1 MKKNVM
7 KRALAIILAGMMLFT
22 VACNKSDSRQ
32 TETPDSEVTATD
44 SVTETVTS
52 TPEATVTDTAEDA
65 KAEEGITS
73 FEDIGTDKVKLIA
86 LGNSDVPVG
95 QYSQEI
101 FENLG
106 IWENIQSKISFGTN
120 VKEVLSQVEEASVDC
135 GVVYATD
142 AATATGVKVICEAP
156 EGSLKTPVVYPVAM
170 LSGTKNPDA
179 AKVFLNYISTDAALS
194 EFKKVGFSVAIAA
207 PAAETEY
214 TGSACTLNVFAA
226 ASLTE
231 SLSAIQTAFE
241 TKYPDIKLVFNF
253 DSSGTLQTQIESGAE
268 ADIFFSAA
276 AKQMTALSGE
286 GYIADDTK
294 IELLENKVVL
304 IVPAK

>member
-1 MKKNVM
+1 MKKIVM
-7 KRALAIILAGMMLFT
+7 KRVLAIILAGMMVFT

-32 TETPDSEVTATD
+32 TENPDVQVTAAD
-44 SVTETVTS
+44 SLSETVTP
-52 TPEATVTDTAEDA
+52 TPEATVTDKAEAA
-65 KAEEGITS
+65 KAEEGIAS
-73 FEDIGTDKVKLIA
+73 FEDVDTDKVKLIA

-101 FENLG
+101 FESLG
-106 IWENIQSKISFGTN
+106 FWKNIQNKISFGTN

-142 AATATGVKVICEAP
+142 AATATGIKVICEAP

-179 AKVFLNYISTDAALS
+179 GKVFLNYIQADTALS
-194 EFKKVGFSVAIAA
+194 EFKKVGFSVAVAA
-207 PAAETEY
+207 PAAEMEY
-214 TGSACTLNVFAA
+214 TGKACTLNVFAA

-231 SLSAIQTAFE
+231 SLSAIQKTFE

-253 DSSGTLQTQIESGAE
+253 DSSGTLQTQIESGAV

-276 AKQMTALSGE
+276 AKQMSALSTE

-294 IELLENKVVL
+294 IDLLTNKVVL

>member
-7 KRALAIILAGMMLFT
+7 KRALAIILVGMMLFT
-22 VACNKSDSRQ
+22 VACSKSDSRQ
-32 TETPDSEVTATD
+32 TENPDAEVTDTN
-44 SVTETVTS
+44 SVTETVTP
-52 TPEATVTDTAEDA
+52 TPEATVTDTAGDT

-101 FENLG
+101 LESLG
-106 IWENIQSKISFGTN
+106 LWENIQSKISFGTN

-170 LSGTKNPDA
+170 LSGSKNPDA
-179 AKVFLNYISTDAALS
+179 GKVFLNYIAAETALS
-194 EFKKVGFSVAIAA
+194 EFKKVGFSVAIAI
-207 PAAETEY
+207 PAVETDY
-214 TGSACTLNVFAA
+214 TGKACTLNVFAA

-241 TKYPDIKLVFNF
+241 AKYPAIKLVFNF

-276 AKQMTALSGE
+276 AKQMTALSKE

-294 IELLENKVVL
+294 IDLLENKVVL

>member
-1 MKKNVM
+1 MKKIVM
-7 KRALAIILAGMMLFT
+7 KRVLAIILAGMMVFT
-22 VACNKSDSRQ
+22 VACNKSDSQQ
-32 TETPDSEVTATD
+32 TENPDVQVTAAD
-44 SVTETVTS
+44 NLSETVTP
-52 TPEATVTDTAEDA
+52 TLEATVTDKAEAA
-65 KAEEGITS
+65 KAEEGIAT
-73 FEDIGTDKVKLIA
+73 FEDVDTDKVKLIA

-101 FENLG
+101 FESLG
-106 IWENIQSKISFGTN
+106 FWKNIQSKISFGTN

-142 AATATGVKVICEAP
+142 AATATGIKVICEAP

-179 AKVFLNYISTDAALS
+179 GKVFLNYIQADTALS
-194 EFKKVGFSVAIAA
+194 EFKKVGFSVAVAV
-207 PAAETEY
+207 PAAEMEY
-214 TGSACTLNVFAA
+214 TGKACTLNVFAA

-231 SLSAIQTAFE
+231 SLSVIQKTFE

-253 DSSGTLQTQIESGAE
+253 DSSGTLQTQIESGAV

-276 AKQMTALSGE
+276 AKQMSALSTE

-294 IELLENKVVL
+294 IDLLTNKVVL